1 MEDTEKDKQQYL
13 FQEIIEKSYDPE
25 LFQEFLLQAKPGG
38 DELTKWSFDE
48 LKEVVVKFQKKVNK
62 DEPQEEKEEE
72 ELDKRKSIVDEYL
85 EFDDT
90 MTNKSR
96 YEDSGPSTQ
105 DSTSDTFNYI
115 IRCNQLNPS
124 ELLKIKD
131 VPVYV
136 TKFEKKE
143 GGIFEQ
149 SYVSYFINTPT
160 LKKTVERRYSDF

>member
-1 MEDTEKDKQQYL
+1 MK
-13 FQEIIEKSYDPE
+13 IIEIVHWDNVKNECLKQRTVFSSG
-25 LFQEFLLQAKPGG
+25 LVQAWCK
-38 DELTKWSFDE
+38 LS
-48 LKEVVVKFQKKVNK
+48 
-62 DEPQEEKEEE
+62 PQQQKEEE